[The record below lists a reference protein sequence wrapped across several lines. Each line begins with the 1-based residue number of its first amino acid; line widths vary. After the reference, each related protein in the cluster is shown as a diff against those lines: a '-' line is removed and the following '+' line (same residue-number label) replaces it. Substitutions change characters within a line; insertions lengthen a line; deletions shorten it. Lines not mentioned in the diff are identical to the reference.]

1 MSPFE
6 QLQSRRTQL
15 GKSLLD
21 VSRITGM
28 SSSHLSNILNG
39 KKDAQSSTLTA
50 LADALDAKWMLIP
63 RHLLPEIERLLS
75 GKTIGPDNVPST
87 VDRLFG
93 GDANE

>member
-75 GKTIGPDNVPST
+75 GKTT